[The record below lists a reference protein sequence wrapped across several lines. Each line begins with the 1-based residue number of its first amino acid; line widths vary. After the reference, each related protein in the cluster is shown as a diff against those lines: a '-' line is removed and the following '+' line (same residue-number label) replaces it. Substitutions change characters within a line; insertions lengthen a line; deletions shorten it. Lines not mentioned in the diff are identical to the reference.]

1 MHRFSKPLAHSAHA
15 NRQRTGIAMRRMR
28 ARSHISTARGI
39 VPRRASDNVQRIID
53 RSLHDLPPP
62 PCRTTITSP
71 THGVCVRTMI
81 RRYVWC
87 APRSTHGNTIGPS
100 SPSMQRRAINAT
112 PCTPTQRALNR
123 GLKTP
128 IDILVFPSAT
138 PADASGACSGEKKRS
153 TSAHGLIAGRGM
165 HLGARRLGAS
175 IQRAEQISAQ
185 NGFCSHNSTHVH
197 RCTQFGQTSVRNDGT
212 PLYCGSIARP

>member
-62 PCRTTITSP
+62 PLQDNHHVAHPWCLRPNDDSPIRVVRSSFNPWKHDRTI
-71 THGVCVRTMI
+71 I
-81 RRYVWC
+81 
-87 APRSTHGNTIGPS
+87 
-100 SPSMQRRAINAT
+100 AIDAT

-197 RCTQFGQTSVRNDGT
+197 RYTQFGQTSVRNDGT